1 MSSVGPPPR
10 PHPRSLTA
18 GFGLGPLVWAPLS
31 ELYGRNIA
39 FYLSYPVFV
48 LFNLVGALSP
58 NIATV
63 LASRL
68 VAGTFGA
75 SPITNAGGQISD
87 MFPA

>member
-1 MSSVGPPPR
+1 
-10 PHPRSLTA
+10 
-18 GFGLGPLVWAPLS
+18 VWAPLS
-31 ELYGRNIA
+31 ELYGRNVA
-39 FYLSYPVFV
+39 FYCSYPVFV
-48 LFNLVGALSP
+48 VFNLVGALSP

-68 VAGTFGA
+68 IAGTFGA